1 MKHKF
6 SRVVRILTIFSATV
20 VLVSAATPAMAVA
33 EQVAPTITS
42 ETNEDPV
49 TQTSTSESELPA
61 STSQSEASSSSNES
75 TTTESTSETQSTEES
90 TKAEAVSSTS
100 TSPSEEPEVRS
111 PISPEQQSEPWDPN
125 APDPFAISLFA
136 AKNFTKEQAMKWV
149 RSQVGK
155 AIDVDGYYG
164 PQCVDLTMAYYDYLE
179 GRHAFGNGVD
189 YWYNQLP
196 SGWKRIAYKK
206 DFIPQPGDIMVWSG
220 GYGHVAIFES
230 GTKTHYTAYHQN
242 FAGKRY
248 VDIERNLP
256 YDNYSPNTFMGVI
269 RPSWSNK
276 TTVSVS
282 KVTIAPTSKTILVG
296 ANFTL
301 KATVTPTN
309 ATNKA
314 VSYKSSN
321 TGVATVD
328 SKGKVIGKK
337 AGTAKIT
344 VTTADGKKTAV
355 STVTVRQ
362 KQGVI
367 YQTHIQSSGWQ
378 NNVYNGVTSGT
389 SGKALRLEG
398 IKINLSVPPYSGN
411 IEYRTHI
418 QGSGWEKGY
427 RKNGGFSGTTGKGL
441 RLEAIQIRLTG
452 NMSKKYDVY
461 YRVHAQNFGWLGW
474 AKNNGAAGTA
484 GYAYR
489 LEAIQIKLVPKG
501 GKAPG
506 STANTFHQKQTITYQ
521 THVQTDGWQ
530 KTVQNGATSGTSG
543 RALRLEGI
551 KVSLKDQKTAGN
563 VEYRTHVQ
571 KLGWEKS
578 YRKNGAMSG
587 TSGKA
592 LRLEA
597 IQLRLSGA
605 IAKKYDIYYRVHA
618 QHFGWMGWAKN
629 GEAAGTAGYAY
640 RLEAIQIQVV
650 PKGAKAP
657 GATGNAFLKK

>member
-1 MKHKF
+1 MKHNF
-6 SRVVRILTIFSATV
+6 SRVVRLLTIISVATV
-20 VLVSAATPAMAVA
+20 LAGAAAPVLAVTDSAVPAVTSDTSDESVA
-33 EQVAPTITS
+33 QST
-42 ETNEDPV
+42 
-49 TQTSTSESELPA
+49 TSESEVQA
-61 STSQSEASSSSNES
+61 STSQTEMTSDSSGSTMTEPSSEAIV
-75 TTTESTSETQSTEES
+75 TEES
-90 TKAEAVSSTS
+90 TSGEPAASTS
-100 TSPSEEPEVRS
+100 SSEAAEVSS
-111 PISPEQQSEPWDPN
+111 PISDEQQSEPWDPN

-155 AIDVDGYYG
+155 AVDVDGYYG
-164 PQCVDLTMAYYDYLE
+164 PQCVDLAMAYYDYLE

-206 DFIPQPGDIMVWSG
+206 GFIPQAGDIMVWSG

-269 RPSWSNK
+269 RPNWSNK

-282 KVTIAPTSKTILVG
+282 KVTVSPTSKTIEVG

-301 KATVTPTN
+301 KTTVTPTN

-337 AGTAKIT
+337 AGKAKIT

-355 STVTVRQ
+355 STVTVKQ
-362 KQGVI
+362 KQGVV
-367 YQTHIQSSGWQ
+367 YQTHIQSNGWQ

-389 SGKALRLEG
+389 SGKGLRLEG
-398 IKINLSVPPYSGN
+398 IKVALSSQPYSGN

-418 QGSGWEKGY
+418 QGIGWEKSY
-427 RKNGGFSGTTGKGL
+427 RKNGALSGTSGKAL

-506 STANTFHQKQTITYQ
+506 STANTFHQKQSIAYQ

-551 KVSLKDQKTAGN
+551 KVSLKDQKIAGN
-563 VEYRTHVQ
+563 VEYRTHIQTV
-571 KLGWEKS
+571 GWEKS
-578 YRKNGAMSG
+578 YHKNGAMSG

-618 QHFGWMGWAKN
+618 QHFGWMGWARN

-640 RLEAIQIQVV
+640 RLEGIQIQVV
-650 PKGAKAP
+650 PKGTKAP
-657 GATGNAFLKK
+657 GTTGNAFLKK